1 MNVKQNEFLLLI
13 SILIKKTLDSPIGA
27 LETRSALVQYF
38 LISCSFWGKNCQNN
52 RDHLRPDLGNS
63 PHISDVTTHIHP
75 HTKNTH
81 AQTHTHMRKHA
92 HAHNSKK

>member
-38 LISCSFWGKNCQNN
+38 
-52 RDHLRPDLGNS
+52 
-63 PHISDVTTHIHP
+63 
-75 HTKNTH
+75 
-81 AQTHTHMRKHA
+81 
-92 HAHNSKK
+92 